1 MCINL
6 WKGCCGFTLPGSGR
20 GRAVLEVFVKDVL
33 GRAGTRSEAFVSPGG
48 RIQPGAS
55 PLAGS
60 SSFPGAFCSE
70 AGRVL
75 FSPQQGVKMD
85 LENLSAL
92 AEAIPVSQP
101 LLLRGSG
108 AVPTARRKKGFLCLV
123 DRAGGW
129 DLIGISAG
137 NEGQQHYP
145 QLWQERRK

>member
-1 MCINL
+1 M
-6 WKGCCGFTLPGSGR
+6 
-20 GRAVLEVFVKDVL
+20 
-33 GRAGTRSEAFVSPGG
+33 SPGG

-60 SSFPGAFCSE
+60 SSFP
-70 AGRVL
+70 GRVL

-101 LLLRGSG
+101 FLLRGSG

-129 DLIGISAG
+129 DLVGISAG
-137 NEGQQHYP
+137 NEGQQHCP
-145 QLWQERRK
+145 QLWQERRKWE